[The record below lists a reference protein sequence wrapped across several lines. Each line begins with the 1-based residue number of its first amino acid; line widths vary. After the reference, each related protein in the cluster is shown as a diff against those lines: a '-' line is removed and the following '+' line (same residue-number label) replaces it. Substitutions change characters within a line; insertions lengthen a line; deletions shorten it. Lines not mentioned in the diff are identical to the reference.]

1 MYSFWVNLIEEYGNS
16 GLNMATF
23 GKLMDCNI
31 AAYICVCVC
40 VCVCNFANVCSLFL
54 VWTSFISFI
63 PILPSKCAML
73 LIYAVPE
80 WRFKEESI
88 TLLMGSVRI
97 RLWHN
102 EDASFLLHSI
112 WVLSWKD
119 FQDSFLVTS
128 LWARLFDLLGWMY
141 RSEYLPVNSPCSC
154 VSQSMSSG
162 LSVGVCK

>member
-1 MYSFWVNLIEEYGNS
+1 M
-16 GLNMATF
+16 
-23 GKLMDCNI
+23 
-31 AAYICVCVC
+31 CVC

-54 VWTSFISFI
+54 VWTSFISSI
-63 PILPSKCAML
+63 PILHNKCAML

-80 WRFKEESI
+80 WRFKEDSV
-88 TLLMGSVRI
+88 TLPMGSVRT
-97 RLWHN
+97 RPWHN

-141 RSEYLPVNSPCSC
+141 RSEYLPVNSPCSLC
-154 VSQSMSSG
+154 VSEHVIWALSRSVQVGGFRKSSVQG
-162 LSVGVCK
+162 EACGRWLACYDLTLQVT